1 MLPNPRREAAENDL
15 VVLNDRFLALGL
27 NPTTLSEGLMEEVR
41 LIASKYRDRVD
52 PSKIVSR
59 SVWRKGME
67 VAPDLQVV
75 VPPQVG
81 EDGKAHDDTGDEL
94 VGGNG
99 AGTSRRERRP

>member
-75 VPPQVG
+75 VPCKWVKTAKPTTP
-81 EDGKAHDDTGDEL
+81 AM
-94 VGGNG
+94 
-99 AGTSRRERRP
+99 SW

>member
-15 VVLNDRFLALGL
+15 VVRNDRFLALGL
-27 NPTTLSEGLMEEVR
+27 NPTTLSEGLLEEVR

-75 VPPQVG
+75 VPAQIG
-81 EDGKAHDDTGDEL
+81 ENGKAEDPGSDEL
-94 VGGNG
+94 VAGNG
-99 AGTSRRERRP
+99 TTTSRRTRRS